1 MITIDIFA
9 LRTPIFVKIFGSFA
23 TLMLVQAR
31 GWPYVL
37 TFWVGYLVAVVISVL
52 AYV

>member
-1 MITIDIFA
+1 MTIDIFA

-37 TFWVGYLVAVVISVL
+37 TFWVGYLRVDIMSVL
-52 AYV
+52 AFV